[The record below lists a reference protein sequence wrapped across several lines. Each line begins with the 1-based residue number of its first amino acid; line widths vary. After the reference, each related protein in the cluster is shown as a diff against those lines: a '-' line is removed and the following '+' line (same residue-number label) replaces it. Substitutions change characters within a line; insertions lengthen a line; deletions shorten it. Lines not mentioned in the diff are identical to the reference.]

1 MNQKIK
7 KIILLVS
14 TILAFLI
21 SISYIIALCTG
32 AIQLEVVG
40 DITQLSKTSHIILLL
55 ICASVNLISGILIF
69 KDFIFHKKKIIIL
82 NIVQLL
88 LGTIFNIIIAITNII
103 LLSTRTKGVEE
114 EKKAKEQLPI
124 LKDITKHKWYIYF
137 IIFIFLFAICYTPL
151 INLIPIPNTK
161 ISNIIVMILLYII
174 QITLLVVPMFNEIKR
189 DFIAFKNNFKLYLK
203 NMLPRF
209 GIVIIGY
216 LFANLFVLTS
226 VSSIPTNQAILN
238 SWPIYF
244 TALLAIIIAPL
255 TEELMFR
262 GFIRKFIKNDF
273 LFIII
278 SSLIFG
284 GLHITSANSLQQILY
299 IIPYSILGLAFSLNY
314 VKTKN
319 IASNIFLHSAWNTL
333 AIIIMILF
341 NL

>member
-124 LKDITKHKWYIYF
+124 LEDITKHKWYIYF